1 MSLLSWNCRGI
12 RNHCTV
18 RELLFL
24 IKEKDPS
31 VLFLS
36 ETRLDNIGVENLRVT
51 LKFVGA
57 FCVFHMYTGG
67 GLAMLWTNRMD
78 LKLNT
83 YSRNH

>member
-12 RNHCTV
+12 GNHCIV
-18 RELLFL
+18 HELLFL

-36 ETRLDNIGVENLRVT
+36 EMRLDNIGVENLRVT
-51 LKFVGA
+51 LKFAGA
-57 FCVFHMYTGG
+57 FCVFRMYTGG
-67 GLAMLWTNRMD
+67 GLAMLSDRVD